1 MISRGKGIRQ
11 KNLQKCY
18 NHAANMG
25 TAYTPGLT
33 VSPNTTVIKTRRL
46 PIKGEVLVKEG
57 DIVQPDSVI
66 AQALRPGNAH
76 TIKAAQILGIE
87 LHKLPELLKVKEGD
101 SVEKDQIIGE
111 TRGFLGLFKGACKS
125 PVQGTIETISPVT
138 GHVLVREPPTVID
151 IAAYIQGRVI
161 EVLPHEGAKIETQ
174 GAFIQAIFGVG
185 GERRGILR
193 TVVDSPDEMVTA
205 SHIPADAE
213 GKVLV
218 GGSGIHADAIRKAAE
233 SGAVGIVIGGLRDVD
248 LIAFLK
254 KDIGVAITGGEDIPL
269 SILATEGF
277 GEIRMAVRTFNL
289 LKSLEG
295 KMASINGA
303 TQIRAGVIRPEIIVP
318 LEDPSRLSEHPVTAA
333 AQMLDINTPIRVIRE
348 PYFGKLGRVV
358 ALPPELVE
366 TDSGAMVRILEAELE
381 DGSRAQ
387 VPRANVEI
395 IAES

>member
-1 MISRGKGIRQ
+1 
-11 KNLQKCY
+11 
-18 NHAANMG
+18 MG

-33 VSPNTTVIKTRRL
+33 VSPNTTVVKTRRL

-57 DIVQPDSVI
+57 DIVQPDTVI
-66 AQALRPGNAH
+66 ARAQRLGNSQ

-87 LHKLPELLKVKEGD
+87 LQKLTEVLKVKEGD
-101 SVEKDQIIGE
+101 PVEKDQVIGE
-111 TRGFLGLFKGACKS
+111 TKGFLGLFRGVCKS
-125 PVQGTIETISPVT
+125 PVRGTVETISSVT

-151 IAAYIQGRVI
+151 ISAYIQGRVV
-161 EVLPHEGAKIETQ
+161 EVLPQEGAKIETQ

-185 GERRGILR
+185 GENRGTLKTIVA
-193 TVVDSPDEMVTA
+193 TPDELVTA
-205 SHIPADAE
+205 AHIPADAA

-218 GGSGIHADAIRKAAE
+218 GGSGIQADAIRKAADA
-233 SGAVGIVIGGLRDVD
+233 GAVGIVIGGIRDVD
-248 LIAFLK
+248 LVAFLK

-269 SILATEGF
+269 SIIATEGF
-277 GEIRMAVRTFNL
+277 GEIRMAARTFKL

-318 LEDPSRLSEHPVTAA
+318 LEDPSHLQEHPQTAA
-333 AQMLDINTPIRVIRE
+333 AQTLDIGTPIRVIRE
-348 PYFGKLGRVV
+348 PYFGKLGRVT

-366 TDSGAMVRILEAELE
+366 TDSGAMVRVLEAELE
-381 DGSRAQ
+381 DGLRAQ